1 MIFPIVKEPTFF
13 LYVSVISIASSAF
26 MAQGSNATISRILI
40 YVRHNSENK
49 LGFEFGI

>member
-1 MIFPIVKEPTFF
+1 
-13 LYVSVISIASSAF
+13 

-49 LGFEFGI
+49 LGFEFGIEVLMKFTFEINRVKAVESFQV